1 MDKKTDPTKLVHGEL
16 DSLVK
21 VFYDDLDDLGRF
33 TVLTADSLP
42 EPQRSLLNHE
52 HHMTVTLEKF
62 HSSMV
67 VVDVLRAKQLEGE
80 YVREILLRR
89 RTDHQVV
96 QYGIVRLNFGL
107 LGDEIQSEIE
117 GQQVPLGRILIKHD
131 VMRRVQ
137 LLSLF
142 CVENGAALAAALAMG
157 QGETCFGRTALIH
170 CNNQPAVE
178 LLEIVK
184 IPDDMSTAELQ
195 AGIELI

>member
-1 MDKKTDPTKLVHGEL
+1 
-16 DSLVK
+16 
-21 VFYDDLDDLGRF
+21 
-33 TVLTADSLP
+33 
-42 EPQRSLLNHE
+42 
-52 HHMTVTLEKF
+52 MTVTLEKF

-67 VVDVLRAKQLEGE
+67 IVDVLRAKQVESE

-96 QYGIVRLNFGL
+96 QYGIVRLNFEL
-107 LGDEIQSEIE
+107 LGYEIQSEIE
-117 GQQVPLGRILIKHD
+117 GQQIPLGRILIKHN
-131 VMRRVQ
+131 VMHRVQ

-142 CVENGAALAAALAMG
+142 WVENGAALAAALGME

-184 IPDDMSTAELQ
+184 VPD
-195 AGIELI
+195 GK